1 MVESHSVWYDKIVKE
16 INLHKDSLSQKDAKK
31 YKLDLL
37 LRVARR
43 VDDFY
48 SYCGEC
54 QLFQPEI
61 TKLTQDLSNLA
72 QMPQPAA
79 KEGRRNYNKTLDNI
93 VKHLRKQHKLVTQGY
108 YRGIGMMIG
117 AVVSSAI
124 GAALGNPGIGAAVGI
139 GVGLAIGSYLDK
151 KAEKE
156 GRVI

>member
-1 MVESHSVWYDKIVKE
+1 VESHSVWYDKIAKE
-16 INLHKDSLSQKDAKK
+16 INLHKDSLSKKDAKK

-61 TKLTQDLSNLA
+61 TTLVQGLSNLA

-79 KEGRRNYNKTLDNI
+79 KEGRRSYNKTLDNI

-117 AVVSSAI
+117 AVISSAI
-124 GAALGNPGIGAAVGI
+124 GAALGNPGIGAGVGI
-139 GVGLAIGSYLDK
+139 GLGLAIGSYLDK